1 MQTSVIVCGAA
12 GRMGRALVHVVKNT
26 PTARLVAAVEAKGN
40 PLLGQD
46 VGEVAGVGRLGVAI
60 TDDYA
65 AVAAADTVALDFTN
79 AEVAVANL
87 RTAVAKQSAIV
98 IGSTG
103 YSREQQEEL
112 DRLAPQ
118 TRSVVSSNMSVGIAV
133 LQKIMCTAAQALGD
147 GFDPEIVEMHHNQ
160 KIDAPSGTAV
170 QLGRAL
176 AEVTGR
182 DFAVDAVYG
191 RQGVIGKRTRREIG
205 ILALRG
211 GDVVGDHS
219 VIFAGL
225 GERIE
230 LTHRAQSRDCLAQG
244 AVRAALW
251 LIDKPVGRYG
261 MATVLGL

>member
-1 MQTSVIVCGAA
+1 MLIQIITQTPDARLAAAIEAA
-12 GRMGRALVHVVKNT
+12 GNPTLGRDA
-26 PTARLVAAVEAKGN
+26 
-40 PLLGQD
+40 
-46 VGEVAGVGRLGVAI
+46 GEVAGVGHLGVCI

-65 AVAAADTVALDFTN
+65 AAARPDTVALDFTN
-79 AEVAVANL
+79 AEVAVDHL
-87 RTAVAKQSAIV
+87 RTAVQQQSAIV

-103 YSREQQEEL
+103 YDDLQLAEL

-133 LQKIMCTAAQALGD
+133 LQKIMCATAQALGE
-147 GFDPEIVEMHHNQ
+147 GFDPEIIEMHHRL

-176 AEVTGR
+176 AAATGR
-182 DFAVDAVYG
+182 DFKADAVYG
-191 RQGVIGKRTRREIG
+191 RQGVIGKRGKNELG

-211 GDVVGDHS
+211 GDVVGDHT
-219 VIFAGL
+219 VIFAGT

-230 LTHRAQSRDCLAQG
+230 LTHRAQSRDCLASG

-251 LIDKPVGRYG
+251 LVDKARGRYS
-261 MATVLGL
+261 MADVLGL